1 MDDAFAN
8 LDATSD
14 EELER
19 HVPEAVDEPED
30 DRPPSPFTVVD
41 DPVQNAVWDR
51 IMNPYREQQEP
62 PELGESM
69 SRCGYCGEV
78 IDYCQGHGEA
88 ERAEFGFDIDSDEY
102 EARREMFE
110 AELDP
115 DAYFARD
122 EPVVPP
128 EDNWRDSQS
137 VSFKDVSDEDIE
149 KHERFWRDLGN
160 RTS

>member
-1 MDDAFAN
+1 MADAFDN
-8 LDATSD
+8 LGAISD

-30 DRPPSPFTVVD
+30 DRPPSPFTVVN

-62 PELGESM
+62 PELGDSM

-78 IDYCQGHGEA
+78 IDYCQGHGED
-88 ERAEFGFDIDSDEY
+88 ERSEYGFDIGSDEY
-102 EARREMFE
+102 EHRREMFE
-110 AELDP
+110 SLLDP
-115 DAYFARD
+115 DAV
-122 EPVVPP
+122 EPVIDP
-128 EDNWRDSQS
+128 EHNWSDAQS
-137 VSFKDVSDEDIE
+137 VSFEDVSDEDIE
-149 KHERFWRDLGN
+149 SHERFWRDLGD